1 MSPQARLV
9 LRHDP
14 GRSVPL
20 DPRLPLSI
28 GRDPASG
35 LCLGQAE
42 GVSRRHAL
50 VRVSR
55 TRPGQWVVCDLG
67 SANGTYLEGARL
79 HDCRPLSDGDEIRL
93 GQRGPVLQFRAGTGP
108 EPTGDTTASKGAPAT
123 STAPVHAAPVQTSQ
137 PAAAAARPTARSSSR
152 SAAPVVAQVRSG
164 VLDFDGRSLPLDRIR
179 SAYVRSRRR
188 HPQAFSWWLLLCLG
202 GLLLLPFP
210 WLFWPLQVGALAGW
224 IVLGSRWEHLL
235 EVTLQDGMAYR
246 HRFDSLTMA
255 LAHRNGIRKAI
266 GTGPTSPAPAAGRR
280 P

>member
-1 MSPQARLV
+1 MNALPRLV
-9 LRHDP
+9 LRDDP

-20 DPRLPLSI
+20 DPRTPLSI

-35 LCLGQAE
+35 LCLGEAQ
-42 GVSRRHAL
+42 GVSRHHAL

-55 TRPGQWVVCDLG
+55 TRPGQWLLCDLG

-79 HDCRPLSDGDEIRL
+79 RDCRPLSDGDEVRL
-93 GQRGPVLQFRAGTGP
+93 GLKGPVLQFRATASAP
-108 EPTGDTTASKGAPAT
+108 PSAPPTTA
-123 STAPVHAAPVQTSQ
+123 
-137 PAAAAARPTARSSSR
+137 PTAGPRR
-152 SAAPVVAQVRSG
+152 SAAVVAQPVAGR
-164 VLDFDGRSLPLDRIR
+164 LDFAGRSLPLDRIR

-224 IVLGSRWEHLL
+224 ILLGSRWEHLL

-246 HRFDSLTMA
+246 HRFDSLETA
-255 LAHRNGIRKAI
+255 LAHRNGIRKAM
-266 GTGPTSPAPAAGRR
+266 GPAPAPGRR